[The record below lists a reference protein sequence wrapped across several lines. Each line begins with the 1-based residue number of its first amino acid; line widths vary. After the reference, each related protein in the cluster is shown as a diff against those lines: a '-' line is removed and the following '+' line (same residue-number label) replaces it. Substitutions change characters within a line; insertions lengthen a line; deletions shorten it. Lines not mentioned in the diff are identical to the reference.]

1 MLAPLALWCV
11 LASPVSGES
20 VFAEDKVE
28 ELFGTV
34 VDSNGKPVPTL
45 EVQGY
50 RKGKKVQQA
59 LRTDAKGKFAMPR
72 SWRDE
77 ADLYYALVARTK
89 DEVGWMI
96 PGMKNKRDGW
106 NAGFQIKLVPFDQTI
121 VGRFIDIH
129 GNPLENAEVEVS
141 GLGFDDDNAWLL
153 RGWFRSD
160 PILSAI
166 RTKKDGEFRIPVPRG
181 TRGQFLPR
189 HPEWVSIRNNWNSE
203 QTIFELIRLPPAGQI
218 EGTVTDS
225 RTGKPIA
232 GVEIGAQCL
241 HPSGLSGGWGE
252 AITDKQGKFTIG
264 GLEPDRYNVL
274 MMEHFSD
281 PTLTA
286 AAVAGVTVKA
296 DSSTRADLRV
306 IKGRLL
312 TGRVIDGQTG
322 KAVTKCPVGYYGG
335 ARPRPGAAGMME
347 NTDVDGKFHFY
358 VPAGAS

>member
-1 MLAPLALWCV
+1 MTLLPRMRHILNPGASSKSCSPWLAGLAALLAPLALWCV

-28 ELFGTV
+28 ELIGTV
-34 VDSNGKPVPTL
+34 VDSNGKPVPNL
-45 EVQGY
+45 EVQVY

-106 NAGFQIKLVPFDQTI
+106 NAAFQIKLVPFDQTI

-141 GLGFDDDNAWLL
+141 GLGYDDDNAWLL

-166 RTKKDGEFRIPVPRG
+166 RTKKDGEVRIPVPKG
-181 TRGQFLPR
+181 TRGQFLPH
-189 HPEWVSIRNNWNSE
+189 HPDWITIRTNWNSD
-203 QTIFELIRLPPAGQI
+203 QTVFAPTRLSPAGQI

-241 HPSGLSGGWGE
+241 HPSGLERRLGRGNHRQTRQ
-252 AITDKQGKFTIG
+252 IH
-264 GLEPDRYNVL
+264 DRG
-274 MMEHFSD
+274 
-281 PTLTA
+281 P
-286 AAVAGVTVKA
+286 
-296 DSSTRADLRV
+296 
-306 IKGRLL
+306 
-312 TGRVIDGQTG
+312 
-322 KAVTKCPVGYYGG
+322 G
-335 ARPRPGAAGMME
+335 ARPVQRSHDGAL
-347 NTDVDGKFHFY
+347 
-358 VPAGAS
+358 